1 MTTDDFSGFGWFF
14 GVEIFFFVPHIFDS
28 SIENIGMRMR
38 VKYGIMRMHQLWS
51 NLINYTNIY
60 SLWNFLVYISE
71 HTQEV
76 LFDKKN
82 TYDLISRARESEDK
96 LTKILA

>member
-1 MTTDDFSGFGWFF
+1 
-14 GVEIFFFVPHIFDS
+14 
-28 SIENIGMRMR
+28 MR